1 LEEARIETSSITQ
14 VNELGTLL
22 QACKSSDEAFRII
35 PERMVRLFPATS
47 GTLSLL
53 NASRNRAESVAA
65 WGYHPPDHLQ
75 FASANGVI
83 MSDATADVI
92 RESSVEG
99 KLRTESKP
107 VSIPLVAN
115 GEAIGVLS
123 IQDDS
128 RLPGAAPYSDSEEL
142 SRRHELAYT
151 IAEHIALT
159 VSNLD
164 MRAALEVQAT
174 RDPLTGLYNRR
185 YMQEFLERE
194 IHRARRRSRPLSLM
208 LVDVDHFKR
217 YNDTFGHAS
226 GDEAL
231 RFVAETLL
239 LNVRAEDLAVR
250 YGGEEFVVILPECSL
265 QQAALRA
272 EEIRM
277 RLKELYVARPGE
289 LPGPVAASIGVA
301 AFPVTTDQVDLL
313 IKCADEALYQAKHEG
328 RDRVVVARPQNIEL
342 RQALLA
348 EGGR

>member
-1 LEEARIETSSITQ
+1 
-14 VNELGTLL
+14 
-22 QACKSSDEAFRII
+22 
-35 PERMVRLFPATS
+35 
-47 GTLSLL
+47 
-53 NASRNRAESVAA
+53 
-65 WGYHPPDHLQ
+65 
-75 FASANGVI
+75 
-83 MSDATADVI
+83 MSDATGDVI
-92 RESSVEG
+92 PESPLDG
-99 KLRTESKP
+99 DKLRTDTKP

-123 IQDDS
+123 IQDDT
-128 RLPGAAPYSDSEEL
+128 RLPGAVPCSDSEEL

-208 LVDVDHFKR
+208 LLDVDHFKR

-239 LNVRAEDLAVR
+239 FNVRAEDLAVR

-272 EEIRM
+272 EEIRT

-289 LPGPVAASIGVA
+289 LPGPVTASIGVA

-313 IKCADEALYQAKHEG
+313 IKCADKALYQAKHEG
-328 RDRVVVARPQNIEL
+328 RDRVVVARSQNVDL
-342 RQALLA
+342 GQALLA
-348 EGGR
+348 EADANSVAMAPESESFKHS

>member
-1 LEEARIETSSITQ
+1 
-14 VNELGTLL
+14 
-22 QACKSSDEAFRII
+22 
-35 PERMVRLFPATS
+35 M
-47 GTLSLL
+47 
-53 NASRNRAESVAA
+53 
-65 WGYHPPDHLQ
+65 
-75 FASANGVI
+75 
-83 MSDATADVI
+83 
-92 RESSVEG
+92 
-99 KLRTESKP
+99 
-107 VSIPLVAN
+107 
-115 GEAIGVLS
+115 
-123 IQDDS
+123 
-128 RLPGAAPYSDSEEL
+128 
-142 SRRHELAYT
+142 AYT

-208 LVDVDHFKR
+208 LLDVDHFKR

-231 RFVAETLL
+231 HFVAETLL

-272 EEIRM
+272 EEIRL

-328 RDRVVVARPQNIEL
+328 RDRVVVARPQNTEL
-342 RQALLA
+342 GQALLA
-348 EGGR
+348 EGWR